1 MQKHAYEDLFR
12 RTALCIDSYE
22 DEVPT
27 GRIYHPCKPEG
38 IPFRG
43 TTRFL
48 LEMEEILDSIQC
60 PQSFTAARRFGSHI
74 VESIGKTAGSAGKRG
89 KLATFEIR
97 ILFRQNASWQ
107 GAVTWLEQGER
118 HSFRSVLELLLLM
131 DSALRGKETAE
142 DEFTA

>member
-60 PQSFTAARRFGSHI
+60 PQSFTAARRFGSHV

-107 GAVTWLEQGER
+107 GSMLWIEEGRT
-118 HSFRSVLELLLLM
+118 HSFRSVLELILLM
-131 DSALRGKETAE
+131 DSALQGYQTEEEECPA
-142 DEFTA
+142 